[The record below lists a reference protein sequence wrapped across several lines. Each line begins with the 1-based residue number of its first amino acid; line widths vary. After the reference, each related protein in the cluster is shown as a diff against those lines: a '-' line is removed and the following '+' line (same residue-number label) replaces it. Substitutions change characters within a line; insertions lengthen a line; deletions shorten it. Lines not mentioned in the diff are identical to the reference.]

1 MLKQITEWNT
11 VKKIW
16 MVGEADLFSQ
26 QFKPFSG
33 RWPISG
39 MMRNGQVFGLQMQ
52 EQLTKDSECLL
63 LRSPIAVEGAGG
75 AVSAEVKIAKGHYVM
90 LRDQIKDLITLPTP
104 AVAHIR
110 NHDEPIEDYLGRRQ
124 DYLDGKSKGMPGA
137 SLGVAVRMEMLMTPV
152 ASEGSKAPSQQSS
165 ETKSKTGQVW
175 LSNQAKDIQVNS
187 EIKLLPTPNT
197 MEHREIKTAEQIAE
211 LKLRSPG
218 GYRNLREEVINE
230 AVAWGKFEPVIRR
243 WEATIDRPAPL
254 PTKPD
259 GKDDGHRL
267 SADFVEWMMGLPEGW
282 VCDPEIGLKRVE
294 QLKALGNGVVP
305 QQAELALRLLIDDQ
319 ILEQLGK

>member
-1 MLKQITEWNT
+1 
-11 VKKIW
+11 
-16 MVGEADLFSQ
+16 
-26 QFKPFSG
+26 
-33 RWPISG
+33 
-39 MMRNGQVFGLQMQ
+39 MQ

-63 LRSPIAVEGAGG
+63 LRSPVAVEGAGG

-124 DYLDGKSKGMPGA
+124 DYLDGKTKGMPGA
-137 SLGVAVRMEMLMTPV
+137 SLGVAVR
-152 ASEGSKAPSQQSS
+152 
-165 ETKSKTGQVW
+165 
-175 LSNQAKDIQVNS
+175 IQM
-187 EIKLLPTPNT
+187 LPTPILRDYKDGQAPSFRNGKVSVDT
-197 MEHREIKTAEQIAE
+197 VGRAVMNSGEI
-211 LKLRSPG
+211 SHPS
-218 GYRNLREEVINE
+218 
-230 AVAWGKFEPVIRR
+230 WGKFEPVIRR
-243 WEATIDRPAPL
+243 WEAVIDRPAPL